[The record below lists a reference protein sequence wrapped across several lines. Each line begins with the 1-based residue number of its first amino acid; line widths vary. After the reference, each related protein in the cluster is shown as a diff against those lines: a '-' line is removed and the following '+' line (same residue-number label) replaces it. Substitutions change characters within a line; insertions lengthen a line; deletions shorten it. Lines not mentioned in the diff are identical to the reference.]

1 MKTDSGQSEG
11 HTHRAAPLLT
21 KKEAAAYLHMSV
33 SWVNQ
38 TLNKLCPARK
48 IGGRVM
54 YLIDD
59 LDRFIE
65 RCATFQ
71 TATHLHKSLV
81 AIEVRDGKTLLRN
94 K

>member
-1 MKTDSGQSEG
+1 MKAASEQSEG
-11 HTHRAAPLLT
+11 HTQRTAPLLT

-38 TLNKLCPARK
+38 SLNKLCPARK

-65 RCATFQ
+65 RSATFQ
-71 TATHLHKSLV
+71 TATHMQKSLV
-81 AIEVRDGKTLLRN
+81 PIEGRHGKTVSN
-94 K
+94 QK

>member
-1 MKTDSGQSEG
+1 MKAANEQGEG
-11 HTHRAAPLLT
+11 HIQRTAPLLT
-21 KKEAAAYLHMSV
+21 KTEAAAYLHMSV

-48 IGGRVM
+48 IGGRGK
-54 YLIDD
+54 YLKDD

-65 RCATFQ
+65 RSATFYLE
-71 TATHLHKSLV
+71 THANRSLV
-81 AIEVRDGKTLLRN
+81 AIEVGNGKTLPH

>member
-1 MKTDSGQSEG
+1 MKAASEQSEG
-11 HTHRAAPLLT
+11 HTQRTAPLLT

-48 IGGRVM
+48 IGGRVK
-54 YLIDD
+54 YLKDD

-65 RCATFQ
+65 RSATF
-71 TATHLHKSLV
+71 HLESHVNKSLIT
-81 AIEVRDGKTLLRN
+81 IEGRHGKTVPH
-94 K
+94 KK

>member
-1 MKTDSGQSEG
+1 MKAASEQSEG
-11 HTHRAAPLLT
+11 HAHRTAPLLS

-48 IGGRVM
+48 IGGWVK
-54 YLIDD
+54 YLKDD

-65 RCATFQ
+65 RSVTFQ
-71 TATHLHKSLV
+71 TETHMNKSLV
-81 AIEVRDGKTLLRN
+81 EIEGRHGKALPH

>member
-1 MKTDSGQSEG
+1 MNAASNQNEG
-11 HTHRAAPLLT
+11 HTQRTAPLLS
-21 KKEAAAYLHMSV
+21 KKETAAYLHMSV

-65 RCATFQ
+65 RSATFHL
-71 TATHLHKSLV
+71 ATHVNKSL
-81 AIEVRDGKTLLRN
+81 I
-94 K
+94 

>member
-1 MKTDSGQSEG
+1 MKAAREQSEG
-11 HTHRAAPLLT
+11 HTQRTAPLLT
-21 KKEAAAYLHMSV
+21 VKEAAVYLHMSV

-48 IGGRVM
+48 IGGRVK
-54 YLIDD
+54 YLKDD

-65 RCATFQ
+65 RSATFNQ
-71 TATHLHKSLV
+71 ETHMSKSLI
-81 AIEVRDGKTLLRN
+81 AIEARNGKTVSHQ